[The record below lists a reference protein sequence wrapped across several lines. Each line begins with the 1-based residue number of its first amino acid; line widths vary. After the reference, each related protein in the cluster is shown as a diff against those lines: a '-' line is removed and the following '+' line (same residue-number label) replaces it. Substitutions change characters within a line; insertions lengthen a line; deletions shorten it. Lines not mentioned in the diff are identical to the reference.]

1 MKRQRESD
9 FDATC
14 APSPKRQAI
23 DRDNDENVV
32 PAFEQH
38 DENDATLDNRWGS
51 NELANPFI
59 VSSSSIQQTS
69 GLSKYA
75 SKLRGSASRAAK
87 INGIFR
93 STKTVTH
100 ECDEKVQPSTP
111 KTPRQRNA
119 LSKKIPITPRH
130 RITTAGR
137 PQTPRTPI
145 TPSNAPTIYASA
157 RQLFVRS
164 ADPGRLVGRE
174 TERAELDAFISAG
187 IASKSGRCMY
197 VSGPPGTGKSALV
210 SEVCGGLDLSKEVRM
225 AYINCMSV
233 KSSEDIFGK
242 LIHDLAGDKLVSGID
257 SSAALKTLFL
267 PRKKTS
273 GQTYIVVL
281 DEIDH
286 LLTLDLEILY
296 NLFEWSLA
304 DGPRV
309 FDNTFRGG
317 GSSRLILI
325 GIANA
330 LDLTDRFLPRLKA
343 KNLRP
348 QLLPFLPYTV
358 PQIASVITAKLQSLL
373 TRDAASPDYIPF
385 VHPAAIQFCSKKV
398 ASQTGD
404 LRKAFDIVRRA
415 IDLVE
420 NETRQK
426 HLETLESHNLR
437 SSPSKAPLV
446 ENMNLSSPCSPSRST
461 KQPQMTLAQSLSKI
475 TPENAP
481 RASIAHVARVT
492 ASAFNHGT
500 PQRLQSLNLQQKA
513 ALCSLVALEKK
524 TLKLKQDL
532 AATPSKSANAAPTIR
547 KIYEMYC
554 GLCRRDNALHPLS
567 TTEFADVIGNL
578 ETLTLVQGG
587 NGRGAMRLGLARLTP
602 SKKILRAEDK
612 AIVSCVS
619 EMELEGCL
627 DGPGGNLL
635 RGILCGA
642 E

>member
-9 FDATC
+9 FNATC
-14 APSPKRQAI
+14 APSRKRQAI
-23 DRDNDENVV
+23 HEDNSDENAL
-32 PAFEQH
+32 PAFNQH
-38 DENDATLDNRWGS
+38 DENDATLDSRWGL
-51 NELANPFI
+51 EEPENPFI
-59 VSSSSIQQTS
+59 VDNNSNEQTV
-69 GLSKYA
+69 GHSKYA
-75 SKLRGSASRAAK
+75 AKTRGSVLCSTK
-87 INGIFR
+87 INKLFR
-93 STKTVTH
+93 STKAVTH
-100 ECDEKVQPSTP
+100 GCNEKVQTSTP
-111 KTPRQRNA
+111 KTPRHQDA
-119 LSKKIPITPRH
+119 LSKKIPVTPRH
-130 RITTAGR
+130 RISTAGR

-145 TPSNAPTIYASA
+145 TPSHAPTIYSAA

-174 TERAELDAFISAG
+174 TERAELDAFLSAG

-210 SEVCGGLDLSKEVRM
+210 NEVCGGLDLSDHVRK

-233 KSSEDIFGK
+233 KSSEDIFRK
-242 LIHDLAGDKLVSGID
+242 LMEDLAGDERT
-257 SSAALKTLFL
+257 SANDGSTDLKTLFL
-267 PRKKTS
+267 PGKKAS
-273 GQTYIVVL
+273 GQVYVVVL

-304 DGPRV
+304 R
-309 FDNTFRGG
+309 
-317 GSSRLILI
+317 SSRLILI

-343 KNLRP
+343 KNLKP

-358 PQIASVITAKLQSLL
+358 SQISSVISTKLRSLL
-373 TRDAASPDYIPF
+373 TPDAATPEYIPF
-385 VHPAAIQFCSKKV
+385 VHPTAIQFCSKKV

-426 HLETLESHNLR
+426 HHEEVESLILQ

-446 ENMNLSSPCSPSRST
+446 ENINLSSPCSPSRST
-461 KQPQMTLAQSLSKI
+461 TQRPQITLIQSLSKV

-500 PQRLQSLNLQQKA
+500 SQRLQSLNLQQKA

-524 TLKLKQDL
+524 TLKLKSDL
-532 AATPSKSANAAPTIR
+532 LATPSKSANAVPTIR
-547 KIYEMYC
+547 KVYEMYRE
-554 GLCRRDNALHPLS
+554 LCKRDNALHPLT

-578 ETLTLVQGG
+578 ETLTLIQGG
-587 NGRGAMRLGLARLTP
+587 NGRGPMGLGLARLTP
-602 SKKILRAEDK
+602 SKKVLRAEDRK
-612 AIVSCVS
+612 IVSCVS
-619 EMELEGCL
+619 EKELEGCL
-627 DGPGGNLL
+627 NGPGGGLL
-635 RGILCGA
+635 KGLLSGDD
-642 E
+642 

>member
-1 MKRQRESD
+1 MKRLRESD

-14 APSPKRQAI
+14 APSRKRQAI
-23 DRDNDENVV
+23 HRDNDENAF
-32 PAFEQH
+32 PAFKQH
-38 DENDATLDNRWGS
+38 DENDATLDNRCGS
-51 NELANPFI
+51 SELENPFI
-59 VSSSSIQQTS
+59 VSSSSIKQTTQ
-69 GLSKYA
+69 LSKYA
-75 SKLRGSASRAAK
+75 TRSRGSSSCAAK

-100 ECDEKVQPSTP
+100 EYNKKVQPSTP
-111 KTPRQRNA
+111 QTPRHRDA

-130 RITTAGR
+130 RVTTAGR
-137 PQTPRTPI
+137 PQTPRTSI
-145 TPSNAPTIYASA
+145 TPCNAPTIYASA

-174 TERAELDAFISAG
+174 TERAELDAFLSAG

-210 SEVCGGLDLSKEVRM
+210 SEVCGGLDIADDVRM

-233 KSSEDIFGK
+233 KSSEDIAEK
-242 LIHDLAGDKLVSGID
+242 LIQDLEGDKTVSGID
-257 SSAALKTLFL
+257 GSADLKTLFL
-267 PRKKTS
+267 PRNKAS
-273 GQTYIVVL
+273 GQVYVVVL

-296 NLFEWSLA
+296 KLFEWSLA
-304 DGPRV
+304 R
-309 FDNTFRGG
+309 
-317 GSSRLILI
+317 SSRLILI

-358 PQIASVITAKLQSLL
+358 PQIASVITTKLKSLL
-373 TRDAASPDYIPF
+373 TPDAASAEYIPF
-385 VHPAAIQFCSKKV
+385 IHPTAIQFCSKKV

-420 NETRQK
+420 NETRQR
-426 HLETLESHNLR
+426 HHEQVESHNLQG
-437 SSPSKAPLV
+437 SPSRAPLV
-446 ENMNLSSPCSPSRST
+446 ENMNLSSPCSPSCST
-461 KQPQMTLAQSLSKI
+461 KRSQITLAQSLSKL

-481 RASIAHVARVT
+481 RASIAHLARVT
-492 ASAFNHGT
+492 ASALNHGT

-524 TLKLKQDL
+524 TLKLKHDL
-532 AATPSKSANAAPTIR
+532 FATPSKSANAAPTIR
-547 KIYEMYC
+547 KVYEMYC
-554 GLCRRDNALHPLS
+554 GLCRRDNALHPLT

-578 ETLTLVQGG
+578 ETWTLVQGG
-587 NGRGAMRLGLARLTP
+587 NGKGTMGLGLARLTP

-612 AIVSCVS
+612 TIVSCVS
-619 EMELEGCL
+619 EKELEGCL

-635 RGILCGA
+635 RGILGGA
-642 E
+642 A

>member
-9 FDATC
+9 FNATC
-14 APSPKRQAI
+14 APPGKRQAI
-23 DRDNDENVV
+23 HCDNNDENAL
-32 PAFEQH
+32 PAFTQH
-38 DENDATLDNRWGS
+38 DENDATLDSRWGLD
-51 NELANPFI
+51 ELENPFI
-59 VSSSSIQQTS
+59 VSSKSIEQTT
-69 GLSKYA
+69 GLSKYVTKARGGA
-75 SKLRGSASRAAK
+75 SCSTK

-93 STKTVTH
+93 STKTVTY

-111 KTPRQRNA
+111 RTPRHRDA
-119 LSKKIPITPRH
+119 LSKRIPVTPRH
-130 RITTAGR
+130 RITTAER

-145 TPSNAPTIYASA
+145 TPSNAQTIYASA

-174 TERAELDAFISAG
+174 TERAELDAFIRAG
-187 IASKSGRCMY
+187 IASKSGRSIY

-210 SEVCGGLDLSKEVRM
+210 SEVCGGLDLLDNVRR

-233 KSSEDIFGK
+233 KDSEDIFGK
-242 LIHDLAGDKLVSGID
+242 LIEDLAGDEGVSMND
-257 SSAALKTLFL
+257 SSAELKTLFL
-267 PRKKTS
+267 PRKKAS
-273 GQTYIVVL
+273 GQVYVVVL

-296 NLFEWSLA
+296 DLFEWSLA
-304 DGPRV
+304 R
-309 FDNTFRGG
+309 
-317 GSSRLILI
+317 SSRLILI

-343 KNLRP
+343 KNLKP

-358 PQIASVITAKLQSLL
+358 HQIACVISTKLKLL
-373 TRDAASPDYIPF
+373 LPPDATEPNYIPF
-385 VHPAAIQFCSKKV
+385 VHPTAIQLCSKKV

-426 HLETLESHNLR
+426 HHAELESQNLQG
-437 SSPSKAPLV
+437 SSSKAPLV
-446 ENMNLSSPCSPSRST
+446 DNMNLSSPCSPSRST
-461 KQPQMTLAQSLSKI
+461 KRSEMTLVESLSKI

-500 PQRLQSLNLQQKA
+500 SQRLQSLNLQQKA
-513 ALCSLVALEKK
+513 ALCALVALEKK
-524 TLKLKQDL
+524 ILKLKRNL
-532 AATPSKSANAAPTIR
+532 FATPSKSANAAPTIR
-547 KIYEMYC
+547 NVYEMYC
-554 GLCRRDNALHPLS
+554 GLCRRDNVLHPLT

-578 ETLTLVQGG
+578 ETLTLVRGG
-587 NGRGAMRLGLARLTP
+587 DGKGALGMGLARLTP
-602 SKKILRAEDK
+602 SKKMLRPEDK
-612 AIVSCVS
+612 KIVSVVS
-619 EMELEGCL
+619 ENELEGCL
-627 DGPGGNLL
+627 EGPGGGLL
-635 RGILCGA
+635 RGLLRGDD
-642 E
+642 

>member
-9 FDATC
+9 FNATC
-14 APSPKRQAI
+14 APSRKRQAI
-23 DRDNDENVV
+23 HRDNDENAL
-32 PAFEQH
+32 PACNQH
-38 DENDATLDNRWGS
+38 DENDATLDSRWGS
-51 NELANPFI
+51 DELENPFI
-59 VSSSSIQQTS
+59 VSSSSIKPTRC
-69 GLSKYA
+69 LSKYVDEA
-75 SKLRGSASRAAK
+75 RGSASSVTE

-93 STKTVTH
+93 STKTVTQ

-111 KTPRQRNA
+111 RTPRHRDA

-130 RITTAGR
+130 RVTTAGR
-137 PQTPRTPI
+137 PQTPRTPS
-145 TPSNAPTIYASA
+145 TSSNAPSIYSSA

-164 ADPGRLVGRE
+164 ADPGRLVGRV
-174 TERAELDAFISAG
+174 TERAELDAFLSAG

-210 SEVCGGLDLSKEVRM
+210 SEVCGGLDLADDLRM
-225 AYINCMSV
+225 AYINCMSI
-233 KSSEDIFGK
+233 KSSEDILGK
-242 LIHDLAGDKLVSGID
+242 LIQDLAGDKVVFGID
-257 SSAALKTLFL
+257 SSTNLKTLFF
-267 PRKKTS
+267 PRNKAS
-273 GQTYIVVL
+273 SQVFIVVL

-304 DGPRV
+304 R
-309 FDNTFRGG
+309 
-317 GSSRLILI
+317 SSRLVLI

-358 PQIASVITAKLQSLL
+358 PQIASVISTKLKSLL
-373 TRDAASPDYIPF
+373 TSDVASPEYIPF
-385 VHPAAIQFCSKKV
+385 VHPTAIQFCSKKV

-426 HLETLESHNLR
+426 HHEQVESHNLQ

-446 ENMNLSSPCSPSRST
+446 ENMNLSSPCSPSHST
-461 KQPQMTLAQSLSKI
+461 KRPQMTLVQSLSKI

-524 TLKLKQDL
+524 ILKLKHDL
-532 AATPSKSANAAPTIR
+532 FATPSKSANAAPTIR
-547 KIYEMYC
+547 KVYEMYC
-554 GLCRRDNALHPLS
+554 GLCNRDNALHPLT
-567 TTEFADVIGNL
+567 TTEFADVVGNL

-587 NGRGAMRLGLARLTP
+587 NGKGTMGLGLARLTP
-602 SKKILRAEDK
+602 SKKVLRAEDK
-612 AIVSCVS
+612 TIVSCVS
-619 EMELEGCL
+619 EKELEGCL
-627 DGPGGNLL
+627 GGPGGNLL
-635 RGILCGA
+635 RGILSGA
-642 E
+642 D